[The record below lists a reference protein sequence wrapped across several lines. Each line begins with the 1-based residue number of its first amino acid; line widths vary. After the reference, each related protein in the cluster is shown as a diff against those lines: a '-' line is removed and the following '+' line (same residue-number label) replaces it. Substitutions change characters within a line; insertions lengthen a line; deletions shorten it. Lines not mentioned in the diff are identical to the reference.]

1 MNSNPINFI
10 DPLGL
15 APIDPGATRLDL
27 ADFGEYDFHSA
38 LGDLFGLTGGVGLP
52 ADSRQPGTVYVT
64 GHDLLAGQ
72 GHLAIEYQRSAE
84 ISPETISAGPS
95 SYTGIGERLV
105 GGLDRE
111 SDQPAL
117 NYTVASVVPPTGMLS
132 VHYWRVLTGA
142 LGAYSADQS
151 TIHEAV
157 TFSSSAATLMTDTQ
171 YYLRV
176 DTTASDKVYIHYDQ
190 ESSYSPGSLVNKD
203 GVSEGSSKDLLFAIE
218 GSYPVPVPE
227 PSTALLVS
235 LGLASWAHARRV
247 GRSRG
252 RSFPSA

>member
-1 MNSNPINFI
+1 MRWLLLLSAFLLVNSSAQALTLTGNFTT
-10 DPLGL
+10 G
-15 APIDPGATRLDL
+15 
-27 ADFGEYDFHSA
+27 S
-38 LGDLFGLTGGVGLP
+38 GLTAEELKSDQEWGQTFQVDASGALTEASV
-52 ADSRQPGTVYVT
+52 DSVVLYLYRQNSQSGK
-64 GHDLLAGQ
+64 
-72 GHLAIEYQRSAE
+72 
-84 ISPETISAGPS
+84 TITASIRTSWNGPS
-95 SYTGIGERLV
+95 LWESMIQANDVER
-105 GGLDRE
+105 D
-111 SDQPAL
+111 S
-117 NYTVASVVPPTGMLS
+117 
-132 VHYWRVLTGA
+132 
-142 LGAYSADQS
+142 SADQS

-235 LGLASWAHARRV
+235 LGLAGWAHARRV
-247 GRSRG
+247 GRGRG
-252 RSFPSA
+252 RSLPGA

>member
-1 MNSNPINFI
+1 MRWLFLLSAFLLVNSSAQALTLTGNFTT
-10 DPLGL
+10 G
-15 APIDPGATRLDL
+15 
-27 ADFGEYDFHSA
+27 S
-38 LGDLFGLTGGVGLP
+38 GLTAEELKSDQEWGQTFQVDASGALTEASV
-52 ADSRQPGTVYVT
+52 DSVVLYLYRQNSQSGK
-64 GHDLLAGQ
+64 
-72 GHLAIEYQRSAE
+72 
-84 ISPETISAGPS
+84 TITASIRTSWNGPS
-95 SYTGIGERLV
+95 LWESMIQANDVER
-105 GGLDRE
+105 D
-111 SDQPAL
+111 S
-117 NYTVASVVPPTGMLS
+117 
-132 VHYWRVLTGA
+132 
-142 LGAYSADQS
+142 SADQS

-235 LGLASWAHARRV
+235 LGLAGWAHARRV
-247 GRSRG
+247 GRGRG
-252 RSFPSA
+252 RSLPGA

>member
-1 MNSNPINFI
+1 MRWLLLFSAFLLVNSSAQALTLTGNFTT
-10 DPLGL
+10 G
-15 APIDPGATRLDL
+15 
-27 ADFGEYDFHSA
+27 S
-38 LGDLFGLTGGVGLP
+38 GLTAEELKSDQEWGQTFQVDASGALTEASV
-52 ADSRQPGTVYVT
+52 DSVVLYLYRQNSQSGK
-64 GHDLLAGQ
+64 
-72 GHLAIEYQRSAE
+72 
-84 ISPETISAGPS
+84 TITASIRTSWNGPS
-95 SYTGIGERLV
+95 LWESMIQANDVER
-105 GGLDRE
+105 D
-111 SDQPAL
+111 
-117 NYTVASVVPPTGMLS
+117 N
-132 VHYWRVLTGA
+132 
-142 LGAYSADQS
+142 SADQS